1 MRPSPRIPPALATL
15 ALALLAQPGLA
26 QPLGTAITYQGLLRD
41 GGTPATGLYDLQA
54 CLFDTPAGPAAL
66 VCAADADDVP
76 VEEGVFTV
84 ALDFGAAFAGQQRF
98 LELRVRPG
106 ASTGAYT
113 VLLPRQ
119 QLRPA
124 PEALRASVAS
134 AAPWSG
140 LSGVPSGFADGID
153 NDSGGSVTTIGTGAG
168 LTGGPI
174 TGSGTVAIANGGVS
188 TAMIAPGA
196 VGSSQIANAGV
207 GPGQI
212 ATNAVDSAKIA
223 DGSVAAADI
232 AVNAVGAAQL
242 ANNAVDTAALIDA
255 SVTGPKIA
263 AGAVGSTQINN
274 AQVQARIAGS
284 CPPDTYISGINADGS
299 VACMIPPVT
308 IRRILPIEDA
318 EVSGTDLALRADQR
332 PVLAYREDAGK
343 RLALFDCA
351 DQTCSSGS
359 ARTLDPTTTTGS
371 RNRIVLRA
379 DGRPVIAYY
388 DATAG
393 DLKFYDCADAACTN
407 GTARTLQTAG
417 DVGSDVSIAL
427 RADGRPVLA
436 YYAAGSGNLGF
447 YDCANPACNSGLGRT
462 LEFTD
467 DVGRSTDI
475 AVRPSGNPIISHY
488 DDTNKRL
495 KIFACSAPDCSA
507 GTAAAAGG
515 TVSHGLH
522 NALALRST
530 GRPVL
535 AYHQFPPGSVRV
547 ANCGNDDC
555 STWTSA
561 VYGANNVGYGVALAI
576 GPGDQPRV
584 AFEEALALNFLA
596 CQNPNCT
603 SSSPQ
608 VLDAIGQ
615 VGTYPAMAIRADGR
629 PVIAHA
635 DRSYGKVLILICGNE
650 TCQ

>member
-299 VACMIPPVT
+299 VACMIPPAT
-308 IRRILPIEDA
+308 IRRTLPIEVA
-318 EVSGTDLALRADQR
+318 GILGFDLALRADQR
-332 PVLAYREDAGK
+332 PVLAYASDDG
-343 RLALFDCA
+343 LSLYDCA
-351 DQTCSSGS
+351 DQTCTS
-359 ARTLDPTTTTGS
+359 
-371 RNRIVLRA
+371 
-379 DGRPVIAYY
+379 
-388 DATAG
+388 
-393 DLKFYDCADAACTN
+393 

-436 YYAAGSGNLGF
+436 YYAIGSGNLGF
-447 YDCANPACNSGLGRT
+447 YDCANPACSSGLGRT

-467 DVGRSTDI
+467 DVGRSTNI
-475 AVRPSGNPIISHY
+475 AVRPSGNPIISHF
-488 DDTNKRL
+488 DETNDRL

-507 GTAAAAGG
+507 GAAYAAGG
-515 TVSHGLH
+515 SDQHGRH
-522 NALALRST
+522 NALTLRST
-530 GRPVL
+530 GRPMLV
-535 AYHQFPPGSVRV
+535 YSTGSGIRV
-547 ANCGNDDC
+547 AHCSNDDC
-555 STWTSA
+555 NGWAT
-561 VYGANNVGYGVALAI
+561 VGYSAPNLSFGVAMAMAT
-576 GPGDQPRV
+576 GDRPFV
-584 AFEEALALNFLA
+584 AFESSRTLNVLA
-596 CQNPNCT
+596 CQTPTCQNSGT
-603 SSSPQ
+603 Q
-608 VLDAIGQ
+608 VLDPLGQ
-615 VGTYPAMAIRADGR
+615 VGIAPAVVMRSDGR
-629 PVIAHA
+629 PVIAH
-635 DRSYGKVLILICGNE
+635 GVLNEQQIRLVICGNE

>member
-1 MRPSPRIPPALATL
+1 MRPSARPLPALAAL
-15 ALALLAQPGLA
+15 ALALAAPPAPA

-54 CLFDTPAGPAAL
+54 CLFDSAAGPAAL
-66 VCAADADDVP
+66 VCAPDASDVP
-76 VEEGVFTV
+76 VEDGVFSV

-119 QLRPA
+119 LLRPA

-140 LSGVPSGFADGID
+140 LSGVPAGFADGID

-174 TGSGTVAIANGGVS
+174 TGSGTVAIANGGV
-188 TAMIAPGA
+188 TTTMIAPGA
-196 VGSSQIANAGV
+196 VGSAQIANAAV
-207 GPGQI
+207 GPAQI
-212 ATNAVDSAKIA
+212 AASAVDSARIA

-242 ANNAVDTAALIDA
+242 ANNAVDTAALVDA
-255 SVTGPKIA
+255 SVTGAKIA
-263 AGAVGSTQINN
+263 AGAVGSAQINS

-299 VACMIPPVT
+299 VACMIPPAT
-308 IRRILPIEDA
+308 IRRTLPIEVA
-318 EVSGTDLALRADQR
+318 GILGFDLALRADQR
-332 PVLAYREDAGK
+332 PVLAYASDDG
-343 RLALFDCA
+343 LSLYDCA
-351 DQTCSSGS
+351 DQTCSSGT
-359 ARTLDPTTTTGS
+359 ARTLDPATTTGS
-371 RNRIVLRA
+371 RNRIVLRS

-393 DLKFYDCADAACTN
+393 DLKLYDCANPACTS

-436 YYAAGSGNLGF
+436 YYAIGSGNLGF
-447 YDCANPACNSGLGRT
+447 YDCANPACSSGLGRT

-467 DVGRSTDI
+467 DVGRSTNI
-475 AVRPSGNPIISHY
+475 AVRPSGNPIISHF
-488 DDTNKRL
+488 DETNDRL

-507 GTAAAAGG
+507 GAAYAAGG
-515 TVSHGLH
+515 SDQHGRH
-522 NALALRST
+522 NALTLRST
-530 GRPVL
+530 GRPMLV
-535 AYHQFPPGSVRV
+535 YSTGSGIRV
-547 ANCGNDDC
+547 AHCSNDDC
-555 STWTSA
+555 NGWAT
-561 VYGANNVGYGVALAI
+561 VGYSAPNLSFGVAMAMAT
-576 GPGDQPRV
+576 GDRPFV
-584 AFEEALALNFLA
+584 AFESSRTLNVLA
-596 CQNPNCT
+596 CQTPTCQNSGT
-603 SSSPQ
+603 Q
-608 VLDAIGQ
+608 VLDPLGQ
-615 VGTYPAMAIRADGR
+615 VGIAPAVVMRSDGR
-629 PVIAHA
+629 PVIAH
-635 DRSYGKVLILICGNE
+635 GVLNEQQIRLVICGNE